1 MAIRNTTVD
10 VTVKVDAPNRKIR
23 LLWPDNQ
30 SAEFHYV
37 WLRHHA
43 RCPEGLPND
52 TSIKIDLI
60 PDDPASLVINRCSI
74 KGECLE
80 IEWGDQELK
89 TLHPIPALASMQYGR
104 DSRQNRKPVPIFWP
118 QDNNHPIPCYP
129 LRICMIQRPS
139 SRSGYPS
146 ETLGLSELKMCRF
159 IQAPLQMWLNA
170 SALCIE
176 TTMVKYLMSK
186 AMPIWHWVPIPVSIL
201 GLTQMKAIDTPH
213 RESPAFIA
221 SRPLPTVVVPA
232 SW

>member
-1 MAIRNTTVD
+1 MAVKHSGDD
-10 VTVKVDAPNRKIR
+10 VAVKIDASNRKIR

-104 DSRQNRKPVPIFWP
+104 DSR
-118 QDNNHPIPCYP
+118 
-129 LRICMIQRPS
+129 
-139 SRSGYPS
+139 
-146 ETLGLSELKMCRF
+146 
-159 IQAPLQMWLNA
+159 
-170 SALCIE
+170 
-176 TTMVKYLMSK
+176 
-186 AMPIWHWVPIPVSIL
+186 
-201 GLTQMKAIDTPH
+201 
-213 RESPAFIA
+213 
-221 SRPLPTVVVPA
+221 
-232 SW
+232 